1 MSVWYA
7 VAERGLRERFEVAGV
22 ELSDGLDAAAEKC
35 ARAEYDRNGWFPW
48 GATMTFRIYASPKGR
63 EKGRYTIKI
72 DAEIAPK
79 ITATKI

>member
-7 VAERGLRERFEVAGV
+7 VAERGLRERFEVKDVDLAY
-22 ELSDGLDAAAEKC
+22 GLDAAAEKC
-35 ARAEYDRNGWFPW
+35 ARAEYDKNGWIPF
-48 GATMTFRIYASPKGR
+48 GSTLTFRIYASPKGR

-72 DAEIAPK
+72 DAEIVPK